1 MNQKAQT
8 KYRGNTDQFNN
19 LCLKLNILNNNE
31 NSSLTH
37 YPDFNYKKNTLNG
50 MYQQVTSSNIN
61 QFIKAANLDM

>member
-37 YPDFNYKKNTLNG
+37 YPDFNNKKTH
-50 MYQQVTSSNIN
+50 
-61 QFIKAANLDM
+61 